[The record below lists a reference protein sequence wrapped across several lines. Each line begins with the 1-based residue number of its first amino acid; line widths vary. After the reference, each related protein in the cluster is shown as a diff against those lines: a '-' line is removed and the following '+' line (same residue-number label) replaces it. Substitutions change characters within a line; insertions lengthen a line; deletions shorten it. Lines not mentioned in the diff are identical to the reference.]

1 MPVQWGIIVLA
12 TQLNFMAEQ
21 WLIERAKLA
30 TPQDDGTLRGDNEE
44 TCVVVS
50 DGSITHIGEA
60 PEGAF
65 EQRLDAGGQWLTPGL
80 IDCHTHLVFGGN
92 RADEFAW
99 RLQGQSYADIA
110 AKGGGI
116 MSSVRQTRSTD
127 PAALFDQSA
136 ARLARLLDE
145 GVTTVEIKSGYGLDL
160 DTELKM
166 LRVAR
171 ELEARHPITVKT
183 TFLGAHA
190 VPAERKEQGTQA
202 YLNHVITEML
212 PAVAESGLADAVDV
226 FCEHIAF
233 SPEQCAQLYEAAHK
247 HGLPIKAHAEQL
259 SNLHGAVT
267 AAKHQALSVD
277 HLEYL
282 SPDDV
287 PALRDTVAVLLPAAF
302 YYLRETQLPPI
313 DSLREHGIAM
323 AVASDLNPG
332 TAPMASLLT
341 AMNMACVL
349 FRLTPAEALAGVTQ
363 HAARALGLG
372 NKGRINVGMDADLL
386 LWDIGHPNELSY
398 GINTH
403 RPKHI
408 WQHGRK
414 VR

>member
-1 MPVQWGIIVLA
+1 
-12 TQLNFMAEQ
+12 MAEQ
-21 WLIERAKLA
+21 WLIERVKLA
-30 TPQDDGTLRGDNEE
+30 SHLDGYEPNNQTTETNIVVNDGT
-44 TCVVVS
+44 
-50 DGSITHIGEA
+50 ITHIGA
-60 PEGAF
+60 VPDGLTAK
-65 EQRLDAGGQWLTPGL
+65 RVDAQGQWLTPGL

-99 RLQGQSYADIA
+99 RLQGQSYEDIA

-116 MSSVRQTRSTD
+116 MSSVRQTRAAD
-127 PAALFDQSA
+127 PSALFDQSA
-136 ARLARLLDE
+136 KRLERLLEE
-145 GVTTVEIKSGYGLDL
+145 GVTTVEIKSGYGLNL
-160 DTELKM
+160 DTELTM

-171 ELEARHPITVKT
+171 ALDERYPVTVKT

-202 YLNHVITEML
+202 YLDYVITEML
-212 PAVAESGLADAVDV
+212 PAVAASGLADAVDV

-233 SPEQCAQLYEAAHK
+233 SPEQCTQLFEAAHK

-259 SNLHGAVT
+259 SNLRGAVT

-287 PALRDTVAVLLPAAF
+287 PELRDTVAVLLPAAF

-349 FRLTPAEALAGVTQ
+349 FRLTPAEALDGVTR
-363 HAARALGLG
+363 HAARALGLA
-372 NKGRINVGMDADLL
+372 NKGRIDVGMDADLL

-403 RPKHI
+403 RPTHV
-408 WQHGRK
+408 WQNG
-414 VR
+414 VLVSAP